1 MVSTIKRLSD
11 ALRGSNE
18 HRVAAPIIDEEANR
32 MKILKE
38 AFDLIDSDGSGKIM
52 PDELGSFFSIQG
64 EDISEDDL
72 VEIMQQID
80 VDGEIGL
87 EFDEFAEIMKG
98 VDVSDM
104 AVDDIIVK
112 FADKTRKKSRTLQ
125 ANDPLWKDMTV
136 KPDGIFFRG
145 SGNARMQLAML
156 IDGTEAQAVV
166 LGLIL
171 LDVICIICELLLV
184 ATICPC
190 GTYPAASH
198 HGSSYDSSYGSS
210 YISYSSYSSYGGS
223 YSAGSHR
230 QLSSSHG
237 ECQKGDHEYSNS
249 QHNYHIILHW
259 ISISILMVFG
269 AQILALV
276 VIYRLK
282 FFTVRIRLSRISS
295 FHVLI
300 HCIFLLN

>member
-1 MVSTIKRLSD
+1 VAVRHKIQKRIVVGLCTAAYMVSTMKRLSD

-198 HGSSYDSSYGSS
+198 HGSSYGS
-210 YISYSSYSSYGGS
+210 SYSSYSSSYGSYGGS
-223 YSAGSHR
+223 YSAYGSHR
-230 QLSSSHG
+230 QLSSGHG

-282 FFTVRIRLSRISS
+282 FFTVRL
-295 FHVLI
+295 
-300 HCIFLLN
+300 